1 MGMGKRKRKRKRG
14 NRSFILIFQTFSIY
28 EAKVILNRYYHQM
41 PYHIHFKLTLIC
53 RNLNQKNFKARACN
67 LNLFTGLIKSFTVLF
82 SFLCNQLTLL
92 VQNITRKKKTPVGNV
107 QSQYIL
113 SPFPFFFHLNCE
125 EKKYII
131 ILFWYLVRSRLHYEY
146 SLPE

>member
-1 MGMGKRKRKRKRG
+1 MANIDKKNRQTITPFPQLVFIRIIWMKQKQGRKSGSRSGNWWIKSRMGMGKRKRKRKRG

-92 VQNITRKKKTPVGNV
+92 V
-107 QSQYIL
+107 
-113 SPFPFFFHLNCE
+113 
-125 EKKYII
+125 
-131 ILFWYLVRSRLHYEY
+131 
-146 SLPE
+146 